1 MKNFMKF
8 GLVMAMLFAMAFST
22 FANTT
27 DFSMRAL
34 GTSGKTVSFA
44 LLSAKDITISL
55 YTANDELLFSEKV
68 DSDGQVNRKYD
79 LNAFPNGTYTLE
91 AESADRISSYEIT
104 VANNEAK
111 ISDVKAAVKK
121 PMLVSKNGRVSL
133 SIINQHNT
141 PIEITLYDQ
150 DGTELY
156 TEKTGAK
163 VSLIKMFDFTKVAT
177 GEFTFVTRYANKQ
190 FTDTITVGN

>member
-27 DFSMRAL
+27 DFSLRVM
-34 GTSGKTVSFA
+34 GTNGKTVSFS
-44 LLSAKDITISL
+44 LVEAKDITLSL
-55 YTANDELLFSEKV
+55 YAANNELLFSEKV
-68 DSDGQVNRKYD
+68 DSNGQINRKYD

-91 AESADRISSYEIT
+91 AESAAKVSTYEIT
-104 VANNEAK
+104 VSNNEAK
-111 ISDVKAAVKK
+111 ISEAKAEVKK
-121 PMLVSKNGRVSL
+121 PMVVNKNGRVSL
-133 SIINQHNT
+133 SIINQRNT
-141 PIEITLYDQ
+141 PIEITLFDEN
-150 DGTELY
+150 GVELY
-156 TEKTGAK
+156 TERTDAK
-163 VSLIKMFDFTKVAT
+163 ISLVKMFDFNQVST